1 MDRKFLFLVLFLQL
15 LVLCNNGWKNRDV
28 KDETLVVSDWILA
41 NQLKSSPE
49 KIMIAGK
56 GLTLDTYLW
65 SDFMPIAEGNENP
78 LTGVIKFMG
87 QSGDVL
93 SNTISISKVYVVNN
107 NEIWMCDSFE
117 TRIIEPD
124 VFEVVVKKE
133 SNWDSGIDVDIIC
146 EFKDKAQSYRLM
158 TKSQKINVTYKQLS
172 FEE

>member
-15 LVLCNNGWKNRDV
+15 LVLCNNGWKNREV
-28 KDETLVVSDWILA
+28 KDENMVVTNRILA

-49 KIMIAGK
+49 KIVIAGK
-56 GLTLDTYLW
+56 ELTLDTHLW
-65 SDFMPIAEGNENP
+65 SDFMPIAEENENP

-107 NEIWMCDSFE
+107 NEIWMCDFFE

-124 VFEVVVKKE
+124 VFEVVVSKE
-133 SNWDSGIDVDIIC
+133 SNWETDIDVDVIC

-158 TKSQKINVTYKQLS
+158 TKSQKINVIHRQLS
-172 FEE
+172 LE